1 MAWIPTIDA
10 AEADPTLRALYER
23 SRDPATGALDNILAV
38 HSLHPRG
45 LESHLGL
52 YRAVMTPTRSLRKA
66 EREMIALVVSCINE
80 CHY

>member
-1 MAWIPTIDA
+1 MAWIPTIDP
-10 AEADPTLRALYER
+10 EDADAVLRSLYER

-45 LESHLGL
+45 LEAHLDL
-52 YRAVMTPTRSLRKA
+52 YRAVMAPTRSLRKA
-66 EREMIALVVSCINE
+66 DREMIALVVSRINE